1 VGWNDGNKRGEYRMS
16 SHIFPTYGR
25 RSVEIVQGTG
35 TKVIDESGEKYL
47 DFTSGIAVCNLGHC
61 HPVLVEAVKKQLQ
74 EIWHISN
81 LFPHKAQE
89 KVAELL
95 TEGREL
101 DYVFFCNSGAEANEA
116 ALKLA
121 RKHTG
126 KSLVLTFQQSFHG
139 RTFGTMSATGQE
151 KVKKGFGPLL
161 PSFSHIPFNDIA
173 ALRETM
179 NEEVAAVMVEVVQ
192 GEGGVLPADI
202 SFLQEIEK
210 LCRQYGA
217 LYIIDEVQTGMG
229 RTGTLFA
236 YEQTGTSPDIVTAAK
251 ALGNGIPVGAM
262 LGKKE
267 LMTAFSAGTHGS
279 TFGGNYIAM
288 TAAKEVLQIIKQP
301 SFLQEVKEKGEYF
314 LQKLKKELLDVEW
327 ITNIR
332 GRGLMIGVVCKCDV
346 TFIIEQLEKEGL
358 LVLQAGTNVLRLLP
372 PLIVTNEEIDEAVNM
387 IKRVICT
394 QKSPIL

>member
-1 VGWNDGNKRGEYRMS
+1 MS
-16 SHIFPTYGR
+16 SYIFPTYGR
-25 RSVEIVQGTG
+25 RSIEIVQGTG
-35 TKVIDESGEKYL
+35 ATVIDENEKEYL

-61 HPVLVEAVKKQLQ
+61 HPVLVEAMTKQLQ

-81 LFPHKAQE
+81 LFPHKVQE
-89 KVAELL
+89 KVAALL
-95 TEGREL
+95 TEGRDL

-151 KVKKGFGPLL
+151 KVKLGFGPLL
-161 PSFSHIPFNDIA
+161 PSFLHIPFNDIEA
-173 ALRETM
+173 IKEAM
-179 NEEVAAVMVEVVQ
+179 NEKVAAVMVEVVQ

-202 SFLQEIEK
+202 SFLQEIEQ

-217 LYIIDEVQTGMG
+217 LYIIDEVQTGIG

-262 LGKKE
+262 LGRKE
-267 LMTAFSAGTHGS
+267 LMVAFTAGVHGS
-279 TFGGNYIAM
+279 TFGGNYMAM

-301 SFLQEVKEKGEYF
+301 SFLQEVNVKGEYL
-314 LQKLKKELLDVEW
+314 LQKLKKELHDMEW
-327 ITNIR
+327 ITAIR
-332 GRGLMIGVVCKCDV
+332 GKGLMIGVVCKCDV
-346 TFIIEQLEKEGL
+346 ASMIEQLEQEGL

-372 PLIVTNEEIDEAVNM
+372 PLIVTNEEIDKAVNIM
-387 IKRVICT
+387 KKVICS
-394 QKSPIL
+394 QKSSIV